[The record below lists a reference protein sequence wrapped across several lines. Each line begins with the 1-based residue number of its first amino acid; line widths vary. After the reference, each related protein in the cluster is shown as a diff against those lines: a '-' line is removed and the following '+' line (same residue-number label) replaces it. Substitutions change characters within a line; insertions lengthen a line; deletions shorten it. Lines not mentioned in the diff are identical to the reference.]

1 MPERKKLSQD
11 VMREFLQNP
20 EAAAE
25 NIPAAEQKG
34 KRSRPAAPEQSDLT
48 ASVLAEFKAVEAE
61 PRVRLTVDL
70 VKSRHRQLKAVAQN
84 LDTDMSTLVRT
95 LIDKFLDEVNQ

>member
-1 MPERKKLSQD
+1 
-11 VMREFLQNP
+11 MRDFLQNP

-25 NIPAAEQKG
+25 STPAPEQKG
-34 KRSRPAAPEQSDLT
+34 KRSQPSAPEQSDLT

>member
-11 VMREFLQNP
+11 VMQGFLKNP

-25 NIPAAEQKG
+25 GIPDSEPKAR
-34 KRSRPAAPEQSDLT
+34 RSRPAATEQSDLT
-48 ASVLAEFKAVEAE
+48 ASVLAEFKANEAE

>member
-11 VMREFLQNP
+11 VMKEFLQNP
-20 EAAAE
+20 EAAAGS
-25 NIPAAEQKG
+25 IPAPEQKG
-34 KRSRPAAPEQSDLT
+34 KRSQPESPEQSDLT
-48 ASVLAEFKAVEAE
+48 ASVLAEFKSVEAE

-95 LIDKFLDEVNQ
+95 LIDKFLDEVDQ